1 MLSLEQIK
9 NAIIPLKSK
18 YGLKH
23 VNVFGSYADGSAT
36 DESDLDLLVEFESAS
51 VSLILQNSL
60 KYELETVL
68 GISVDVVHSP
78 IPIESIIQINN
89 TLRIV

>member
-36 DESDLDLLVEFESAS
+36 NESDLDLLVEFESAS
-51 VSLILQNSL
+51 ISLITQNSL
-60 KYELETVL
+60 KYELETAL
-68 GISVDVVHSP
+68 GIPVDVVHSP
-78 IPIESIIQINN
+78 LPPESIIQIKS
-89 TLRIV
+89 TLRIL